1 MQVLVAFETGMGLVY
16 ARVAGWNH
24 IYLLWTFRN
33 FSSLPQTTLNR
44 RQQKLI
50 SDLYQTASVMRQ
62 RDLEAAAVI
71 GTVEEFSLPSPVVA
85 NVAAEPAAHGFLE
98 ATAACGQQAGGAFPI
113 RPAIA
118 GLTLRIAAGALLIFI
133 AAAFAWYH

>member
-1 MQVLVAFETGMGLVY
+1 MQVLVGFETGKGLVY

-33 FSSLPQTTLNR
+33 FSSLPQTILNQ

-50 SDLYQTASVMRQ
+50 ADLYRTASVMRQ
-62 RDLEAAAVI
+62 RELEAAAVI

-85 NVAAEPAAHGFLE
+85 GVAAEPAGPGLLE
-98 ATAACGQQAGGAFPI
+98 AAAACGSQTGGAFPI
-113 RPAIA
+113 RYAIA